1 MMWRHLSKYLRF
13 RRARAGRSGSGPG
26 RDSYALIF
34 VKRLGPNFIGFWRVR
49 DGPAGRLV
57 LFLSRDSAVAYA
69 EAQLGGRRGQV
80 IHE

>member
-1 MMWRHLSKYLRF
+1 MLRDLSKSLRF
-13 RRARAGRSGSGPG
+13 RRGRVGQSGSEPG

-34 VKRLGPNFIGFWRVR
+34 VKRLGPNFMGFWRVR

-57 LFLSRDSAVAYA
+57 LFFSQDSAVAYA
-69 EAQLGGRRGQV
+69 EAQLAGRRGQV